1 MMHLFYN
8 LLEFLLFFLKW
19 IFVYYQI
26 GIVRKESL
34 ARTEKREIAASH
46 TSFHGSFHLVSL
58 FHGCFELLSLQSL
71 YQNSDLD
78 GIVLPEL

>member
-8 LLEFLLFFLKW
+8 LLEFLLFFIKW
-19 IFVYYQI
+19 IFIYYQI
-26 GIVRKESL
+26 SIIRKESL
-34 ARTEKREIAASH
+34 ACSEKREIAASH
-46 TSFHGSFHLVSL
+46 TSFHGSFPRISL
-58 FHGCFELLSLQSL
+58 FHGCFELLSLQSF